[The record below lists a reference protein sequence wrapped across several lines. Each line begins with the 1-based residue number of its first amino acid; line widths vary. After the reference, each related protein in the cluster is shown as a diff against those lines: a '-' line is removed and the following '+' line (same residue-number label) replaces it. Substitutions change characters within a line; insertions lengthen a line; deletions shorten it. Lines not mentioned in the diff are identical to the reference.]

1 MQISEIS
8 ATVSDC
14 VNAIS
19 GKKKDRQGRA
29 RGRGRKRK
37 TKKRLLK
44 KERNHR
50 PADYKEWH
58 RKKLRRRKL

>member
-1 MQISEIS
+1 
-8 ATVSDC
+8 VSDS
-14 VNAIS
+14 VNAIN
-19 GKKKDRQGRA
+19 GREKDRQGRA

-50 PADYKEWH
+50 PADYKEWN
-58 RKKLRRRKL
+58 REKLRRRKL